1 MKKILFVNACV
12 RDCSRTMVF
21 AKDYLKN
28 ADGTV
33 YEVNLGK
40 ENLQPLNKELL
51 ATRDR
56 LLSEKKM
63 DDAMFLN
70 AKAFAEAD
78 EIVIAAPFW
87 DLGFPAL
94 LKIYLENIMVAGIT
108 FTYDNGIPKGLCKA
122 KKMTYITTS
131 GGPIFEDF
139 GYSYIKSLAKNFF
152 GIQNVSCRCAQNL
165 DVRMIAAEEVLE
177 KGNVEEV
184 E

>member
-12 RDCSRTMVF
+12 RECSRTLVL

-28 ADGTV
+28 ADGLV
-33 YEVNLGK
+33 SEIILEK
-40 ENLQPLNKELL
+40 ENLKPLDQKLL
-51 ATRDR
+51 AKRDA
-56 LLSEKKM
+56 LIAEKKL

-122 KKMTYITTS
+122 KKLTYITTS

-152 GIQNVSCRCAQNL
+152 GIGDVWCRRAEKL
-165 DVRMIAAEEVLE
+165 DMYCISDSELLE
-177 KGNVEEV
+177 KATVTDV
-184 E
+184 K